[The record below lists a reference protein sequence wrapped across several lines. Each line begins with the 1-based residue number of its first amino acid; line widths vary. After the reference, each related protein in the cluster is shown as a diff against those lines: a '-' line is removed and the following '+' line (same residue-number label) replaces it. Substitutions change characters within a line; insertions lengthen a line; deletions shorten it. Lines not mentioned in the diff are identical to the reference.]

1 MEKNFKMLA
10 KTFYGMESLLADE
23 LLSLGAQDIKKGNRL
38 VHFIGDKGFMY
49 KANLCLRTALKILKP
64 FYKFKANNEHEL
76 YEKIYNFDW
85 NDLLSPNETF
95 LIDSVVSGQVFTHS
109 LYASQRT
116 KDAIVDRIRK
126 QTGDR
131 PNVDTRHPDFRIHLH
146 IYENECSISLDS
158 SGSSLHHR
166 GYRSATNIA
175 PMNEV
180 LAACLVQLSGWDRQ
194 TDFIDPMCGSGTI
207 LIEAA
212 MLACD
217 IPANLNRNEF
227 AFEKWSDWDA
237 SLFDKIRQSQLKKVK
252 SPFGKIYGFDKAPS
266 AVEKAIQNVKNASL
280 EDFIHVNRANFF
292 HSSKIGETPLHLLTN
307 PPYGERLEGDIDGLY
322 QEFGDTLK
330 RNYPNTNAWMI
341 SSNFEA
347 MKFVGLRPTRKIK
360 LFNGKLESRL
370 CLFPIYAGTKKIHK
384 LKKDEN

>member
-1 MEKNFKMLA
+1 MEKNFEMLA

-38 VHFIGDKGFMY
+38 VHFKGDKGFMY

-64 FYKFKANNEHEL
+64 FYHFKAKNEHEL

-85 NDLLSPNETF
+85 NELLSPNETF
-95 LIDSVVSGQVFTHS
+95 LIDSVVSGQIFTHS

-252 SPFGKIYGFDKAPS
+252 SPVGKIYGFDKAPS

-280 EDFIHVNRANFF
+280 EDFIHVNRSNFF

>member
-23 LLSLGAQDIKKGNRL
+23 LLSLGAQDIKKGNRM

-146 IYENECSISLDS
+146 IYENECSVSLDS

-252 SPFGKIYGFDKAPS
+252 SPVGKIYGFDKAPS

>member
-23 LLSLGAQDIKKGNRL
+23 LLSLGAQDIKKGNRM

-95 LIDSVVSGQVFTHS
+95 LIDSVVSGQVFKHS

-212 MLACD
+212 MLACN

-237 SLFDKIRQSQLKKVK
+237 SLFEKIRQSQLKKVK
-252 SPFGKIYGFDKAPS
+252 SPVGKIYGFDKAPS
-266 AVEKAIQNVKNASL
+266 AIEKAIQNVKNASL

-292 HSSKIGETPLHLLTN
+292 HSSKTGKSPLHLLTN

-322 QEFGDTLK
+322 QEFGDSLK
-330 RNYPNTNAWMI
+330 RNYPNTNAWII

-384 LKKDEN
+384 LKKGEN

>member
-1 MEKNFKMLA
+1 MEKNFEMLA

-38 VHFIGDKGFMY
+38 VHFKGDKGFMY

-64 FYKFKANNEHEL
+64 FYHFKAKNEHEL

-85 NDLLSPNETF
+85 NELLSPNETF
-95 LIDSVVSGQVFTHS
+95 LIDSVVSGQIFTHS

-227 AFEKWSDWDA
+227 AFERWSDWDA

-252 SPFGKIYGFDKAPS
+252 PPVGKIYGFDKAPS

>member
-1 MEKNFKMLA
+1 MEKNFEMLA

-38 VHFIGDKGFMY
+38 VHFKGDKGFMY

-64 FYKFKANNEHEL
+64 FYHFKAKNEHEL

-85 NDLLSPNETF
+85 NELLSPNETF
-95 LIDSVVSGQVFTHS
+95 LIDSVVSGQIFTHS
-109 LYASQRT
+109 LFASQRT

-166 GYRSATNIA
+166 GYRSVTNIA

-252 SPFGKIYGFDKAPS
+252 SPVGKIYGFDKAPS

-384 LKKDEN
+384 LKTNEN

>member
-1 MEKNFKMLA
+1 MEKNFEMLA

-38 VHFIGDKGFMY
+38 VHFKGDKGFMY

-64 FYKFKANNEHEL
+64 FYHFNANNEHEL

-85 NDLLSPNETF
+85 NELLSPNETF
-95 LIDSVVSGQVFTHS
+95 LIDSVVSGQIFTHS

-252 SPFGKIYGFDKAPS
+252 PPVGKIYGFDKAPS

-330 RNYPNTNAWMI
+330 RSYPNTNAWMI

>member
-1 MEKNFKMLA
+1 MEKNFEMLA

-38 VHFIGDKGFMY
+38 VHFKGDKGFMY

-64 FYKFKANNEHEL
+64 FYHFKAKNEHEL

-85 NDLLSPNETF
+85 NELLSPNETF
-95 LIDSVVSGQVFTHS
+95 LIDSVVSGQIFTHS

-252 SPFGKIYGFDKAPS
+252 PPVGKIYGFDKAPS

-280 EDFIHVNRANFF
+280 EDFIHVNRSNFF

>member
-1 MEKNFKMLA
+1 MEKNFEMLA

-38 VHFIGDKGFMY
+38 VHFKGDKGFMY

-64 FYKFKANNEHEL
+64 FYHFKAKNEHEL

-85 NDLLSPNETF
+85 NELLSPNETF
-95 LIDSVVSGQVFTHS
+95 LIDSVVSGQIFTHS

-227 AFEKWSDWDA
+227 AFERWSDWDA

-252 SPFGKIYGFDKAPS
+252 SPVGKIYGFDKAPS

>member
-1 MEKNFKMLA
+1 MEKNFEMLA

-38 VHFIGDKGFMY
+38 VHFKGDKGFMY

-64 FYKFKANNEHEL
+64 FYHFKAKNEHEL

-85 NDLLSPNETF
+85 NELLSPNETF
-95 LIDSVVSGQVFTHS
+95 LIDSVVSGQIFTHS

-146 IYENECSISLDS
+146 ICENECSISLDS

-252 SPFGKIYGFDKAPS
+252 SPVGKIYGFDKAPS

>member
-1 MEKNFKMLA
+1 MEKNFEMLA

-38 VHFIGDKGFMY
+38 VHFKGDKGFMY

-95 LIDSVVSGQVFTHS
+95 LIDSVVSGQIFTHS

-146 IYENECSISLDS
+146 VYENECSISLDS
-158 SGSSLHHR
+158 SGRSLHHR

-252 SPFGKIYGFDKAPS
+252 SPVGKIYGFDKAPS

-384 LKKDEN
+384 LNKDEN

>member
-1 MEKNFKMLA
+1 MEKNFEMLA

-38 VHFIGDKGFMY
+38 VHFKGDKGFMY

-64 FYKFKANNEHEL
+64 FYHFKAKNEHEL

-85 NDLLSPNETF
+85 NELLSPNETF
-95 LIDSVVSGQVFTHS
+95 LIDSVVSGQIFTHS

-180 LAACLVQLSGWDRQ
+180 LAACLVQLSGWDCQ

-252 SPFGKIYGFDKAPS
+252 PPVGKIYGFDKAPS

-384 LKKDEN
+384 LKKNEN

>member
-23 LLSLGAQDIKKGNRL
+23 LLSLGAQDIKKGNRM

-95 LIDSVVSGQVFTHS
+95 LIDSVVSGQVFKHS

-330 RNYPNTNAWMI
+330 RNYPKTNAWMI

-384 LKKDEN
+384 LKKR

>member
-146 IYENECSISLDS
+146 IYENECSVSLDS

-266 AVEKAIQNVKNASL
+266 AVEKTIQNVKNASL

-307 PPYGERLEGDIDGLY
+307 PPYGERLEGDIDRLY

-384 LKKDEN
+384 LKKNEN

>member
-23 LLSLGAQDIKKGNRL
+23 LLSLGAQDIKKGNRM

-95 LIDSVVSGQVFTHS
+95 LIDSVVSGQVFKHS

-330 RNYPNTNAWMI
+330 RNYPKTNAWMI